1 MKSSI
6 FKFSVV
12 TSLTEDFT
20 TTEFLSCTL
29 LVMSSF
35 TWGFDNQGFATI
47 QAMDSFL
54 ETFGEYNSQA
64 GSYIIPTKF
73 LSYLN
78 SFQYLGFVVGLI
90 IGSYVSSIYGRKWS
104 IRVMSVYALITAA
117 ITISSKTKEQILTA
131 RVLNYVF
138 VGMEASTI
146 PILQSEIT
154 PSRARGFM
162 VGAFQLALGLG
173 GLIVHIIT
181 NATAQRQDNS
191 AWRIP
196 VGLFFVFPFIVGV
209 LVNFIPESPRWL
221 LLQGRDEEAFAALTR
236 FRKGKSTNDEIEKQF
251 AEMKDRVVN
260 SENIT
265 TTYKDL
271 FIGTNLKRT
280 LICVFVNIFQ
290 QVTGQAFASQYGT
303 IYIKSLGTVN
313 PFKMT
318 IGTSVVSIGFVVI
331 CLFLADKVG
340 RKVLVISGTII
351 QIAGLITMG
360 ALGVQT
366 PVPTSA
372 KNGIVGCMFLFTAG
386 FSLGWA
392 PLTYVV
398 ITEVPSIKL
407 RDKTQ
412 RFCFFFNIL
421 FAFLVAFTLPYL
433 LNDDYAGLQSKVGF
447 IYGSFAILSLIFVI
461 LFVPEC
467 KGRSL
472 EEIDYMFEH
481 KVPIRKFQTYN
492 TFEVSSDKS
501 STVNEEKVS
510 LANSLKVSS
519 A

>member
-1 MKSSI
+1 MTSSI
-6 FKFSVV
+6 LKFSVV
-12 TSLTEDFT
+12 ASFRKDFNNIQL
-20 TTEFLSCTL
+20 FSCVL
-29 LVMSSF
+29 LIMSSF

-64 GSYIIPTKF
+64 GLYLIPTKF

-78 SFQYLGFVVGLI
+78 SFQYLGFVVGLF
-90 IGSYVSSIYGRKWS
+90 IGSYISANYGRKWS

-117 ITISSKTKEQILTA
+117 ITISSKTKEQILTG

-138 VGMEASTI
+138 VGMESSTI
-146 PILQSEIT
+146 PIFQSEIT
-154 PSRARGFM
+154 PARARGFM
-162 VGAFQLALGLG
+162 VGAFQFAIGLG
-173 GLIVHIIT
+173 GLIIHIIT
-181 NATAQRQDNS
+181 NATAQRRDNL

-196 VGLFFVFPFIVGV
+196 VGLFFIFPFIMGV
-209 LVNFIPESPRWL
+209 FVNFIPESPRWL
-221 LLQGRDEEAFAALTR
+221 LTQGREEEALAALTR
-236 FRKGKSTNDEIEKQF
+236 LREGKWTKEEIDEHF
-251 AEMKDRVVN
+251 AEMKDRV
-260 SENIT
+260 ENNESIT
-265 TTYKDL
+265 TSYKDL
-271 FIGTNLKRT
+271 FTGTNLKRT
-280 LICVFVNIFQ
+280 LICVFINIFQ
-290 QVTGQAFASQYGT
+290 QITGQAFASQYGT

-318 IGTSVVSIGFVVI
+318 IGSSVVSIGFVVI

-340 RKVLVISGTII
+340 RKPLVISGTVI
-351 QIAGLITMG
+351 QIAGLMTMG
-360 ALGVQT
+360 GLGVQT
-366 PVPTSA
+366 PVPDSA
-372 KNGIVGCMFLFTAG
+372 KNGIVACMFLFSAG

-447 IYGSFAILSLIFVI
+447 IYGSFAVLSLIYVI

-467 KGRSL
+467 RGRTL
-472 EEIDYMFEH
+472 EQIDYMFEH
-481 KVPIRKFQTYN
+481 KVPIRKFQTYDEFDV
-492 TFEVSSDKS
+492 TLEKSTSDDKS
-501 STVNEEKVS
+501 
-510 LANSLKVSS
+510 LLK
-519 A
+519 